1 MRAIILKKNFLQDV
15 TGMIVEI
22 TVYASGQKGKEF
34 ANPKTDIKPTID
46 IKYCVKVVN
55 NKPLMLY
62 MSSMNIDFTKKI
74 FYLSNE
80 RLGCPTSSVWVKN
93 TINDITSINHAKNF
107 REVWNLITASMDLE

>member
-1 MRAIILKKNFLQDV
+1 MRAIILKKNFIQDI

-80 RLGCPTSSVWVKN
+80 RFDGASSVWVKN
-93 TINDITSINHAKNF
+93 TINDIASINHAKNF
-107 REVWNLITASMDLE
+107 REVWNLITTSINFV